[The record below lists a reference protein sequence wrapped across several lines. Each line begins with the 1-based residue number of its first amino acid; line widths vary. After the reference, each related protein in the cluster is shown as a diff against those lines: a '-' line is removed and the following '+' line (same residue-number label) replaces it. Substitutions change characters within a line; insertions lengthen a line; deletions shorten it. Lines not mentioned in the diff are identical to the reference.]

1 MFGPDSGWA
10 SFPSGHT
17 TRIMSCAMALALIF
31 PRLRVPILILG
42 VIVSFGRIAVGA
54 HYPSDVLGGI
64 ALGALVSWLFARAL
78 AQRRV
83 VFRFDEQGRVKPLHY
98 VGKSFI
104 PRGARSSRA
113 RS

>member
-1 MFGPDSGWA
+1 
-10 SFPSGHT
+10 
-17 TRIMSCAMALALIF
+17 MSCAMALALIF
-31 PRLRVPILILG
+31 PRQRIAILILG
-42 VIVSFGRIAVGA
+42 VVVSFGRIAVGA
-54 HYPSDVLGGI
+54 HYPSDVLGGV
-64 ALGALVSWLFARAL
+64 ALGALVPWLFARAL

-98 VGKSFI
+98 VGKTFS